1 MSRSNSLL
9 LYRARKL
16 EDLGWIRIHRPGN
29 ESGGVSPPNHYLLVR
44 EKVSEYL
51 DAKPDI
57 DDLTL
62 DERLQ
67 RLEGKIETLDGGVD
81 DDVTQLKTDVAAI
94 KSYVLEEL
102 NITEPDL
109 MKHHRGD

>member
-94 KSYVLEEL
+94 KSYLLEEL